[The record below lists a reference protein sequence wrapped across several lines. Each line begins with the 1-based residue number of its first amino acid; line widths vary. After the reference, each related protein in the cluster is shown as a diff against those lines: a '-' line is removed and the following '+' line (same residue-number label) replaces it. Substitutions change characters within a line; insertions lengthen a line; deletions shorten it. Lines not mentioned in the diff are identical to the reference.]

1 MENRVFCFF
10 NLKRSILKILKNIP
24 YNDITK
30 INRMLRNIFVLII
43 AKMSNP
49 FEIFFANI
57 CVTLRTDIT
66 NIIKISIENIP
77 VEDVIIKNQNDNP
90 AVTASDLNRGELVC
104 ILNRIDKCH

>member
-1 MENRVFCFF
+1 MEITVQN
-10 NLKRSILKILKNIP
+10 KIPRK
-24 YNDITK
+24 
-30 INRMLRNIFVLII
+30 IFVLII

-57 CVTLRTDIT
+57 CVTLRTIPT

-77 VEDVIIKNQNDNP
+77 VDDVMIKNQKDNP
-90 AVTASDLNRGELVC
+90 AVTARDLNLGDDAF

>member
-1 MENRVFCFF
+1 MEITVLN
-10 NLKRSILKILKNIP
+10 KIPK
-24 YNDITK
+24 
-30 INRMLRNIFVLII
+30 NIFVLII

-57 CVTLRTDIT
+57 CVTLITIAT

-77 VEDVIIKNQNDNP
+77 VDDVIIKNQKDNP
-90 AVTASDLNRGELVC
+90 AVTVRDLNREELVC